1 MNTDPISYNESN
13 KTNAVAYNR
22 FSHTEFNQL
31 QQASTTAKDRANK
44 AMTLL
49 RYLTAKFHMPQVS
62 LTVTDRP
69 RPQRNR
75 GQLHGTY
82 CPQTR
87 TIKIYNTTAKT
98 LKPISIG
105 AFIDTLL
112 HEFMHH
118 YDHTYLKLN
127 TSPHTAGFY
136 KRISDLH
143 HKLKNT

>member
-1 MNTDPISYNESN
+1 MNTDPISYDKSN
-13 KTNAVAYNR
+13 KVEQVHYTR
-22 FSHTEFNQL
+22 LSHTEFKQL
-31 QQASTTAKDRANK
+31 QQADTTARDRAYK

-49 RYLTAKFHMPQVS
+49 RYLTAKFNMPPVS
-62 LTVTDRP
+62 LTVTNRP

-118 YDHTYLKLN
+118 YDHTYLKLH

-136 KRISDLH
+136 KRISDIKA
-143 HKLKNT
+143 KLSS

>member
-1 MNTDPISYNESN
+1 MNTDPISYDKSN
-13 KTNAVAYNR
+13 KVEQVHYTR
-22 FSHTEFNQL
+22 LSHTEFTTLTN
-31 QQASTTAKDRANK
+31 ASETPKDRAKK
-44 AMTLL
+44 AKSLL
-49 RYLTAKFHMPQVS
+49 DYLTAKYNIPQCA
-62 LTVTDRP
+62 LTITTRTRP
-69 RPQRNR
+69 CRGR

-82 CPQTR
+82 APLTH

-118 YDHTYLKLN
+118 YDHTYLKLH

-136 KRISDLH
+136 KRISDLKA
-143 HKLKNT
+143 KLSS